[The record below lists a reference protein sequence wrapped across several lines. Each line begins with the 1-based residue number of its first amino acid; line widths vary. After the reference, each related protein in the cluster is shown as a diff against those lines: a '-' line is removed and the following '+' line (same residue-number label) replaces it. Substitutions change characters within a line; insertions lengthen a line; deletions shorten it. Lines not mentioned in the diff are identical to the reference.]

1 MSSVSGIKMARVC
14 FFIIFFLLSCPLAA
28 LYVGNPA
35 LPSLIEEGFFLIKEN
50 KVAIKLG
57 YERDWLL
64 DRPMKLA
71 SHLSGRF
78 DRFKALSDQG
88 VLVLNLL
95 DRYEIYGQA
104 GATSFFAE
112 HRPAADVQNRYQSYN
127 QFTWGLGARALLAS
141 WGSCFLGVDIEYQ
154 RASPEIKWLT
164 KNGAPIPPLSSSKV
178 TSSEWQVALGFGYQ
192 ISFFYPYIAVKYADN
207 CVTFKNLPTGFIA
220 GTNRFSMK
228 NRRRLGLAL
237 GASLSTGSCFGVS
250 IEARFIDDQAVT
262 LAAKIKL

>member
-1 MSSVSGIKMARVC
+1 MALFMTRYC
-14 FFIIFFLLSCPLAA
+14 FFAFFLLLSWPLGA

-35 LPSLIEEGFFLIKEN
+35 LPALIEEGFFFSKEN

-64 DRPMKLA
+64 NRSMKLS

-95 DRYEIYGQA
+95 DRYELYGQA
-104 GATSFFAE
+104 GAIALFAQ
-112 HRPAADVQNRYQSYN
+112 HRPMAGVQNRYQSYN
-127 QFTWGLGARALLAS
+127 QFIWGVGGRALLAS
-141 WGSCFLGVDIEYQ
+141 WKHCFLGIDAKYQ

-164 KNGAPIPPLSSSKV
+164 KNGAPIPPLSNSKMAF
-178 TSSEWQVALGFGYQ
+178 SEWQIALGFGYQ
-192 ISFFYPYIAVKYADN
+192 ISFFYPYIAIKYSSN
-207 CVTFKNLPTGFIA
+207 RVRFKNLPLGFVDN
-220 GTNRFSMK
+220 TRCFSIR
-228 NRRRLGLAL
+228 NRRRIGLVL
-237 GASLSTGSCFGVS
+237 GASLSTGSCFAMD
-250 IEARFIDDQAVT
+250 IEVRLVDDQAVT